1 MSNISIIM
9 GIDPGANTGI
19 AIYQNGRLVELQTIE
34 PHQLVEVI
42 ETVEPDR
49 VVFED
54 SRLIS
59 PTWKR
64 GTAEAARLKIARDVG
79 QIDAWCRLIVA
90 TCARLSIPAHGIS
103 PKNKGP
109 KLNAEQF
116 CALTGWAKPSNQH
129 TRDAACVAWQFRR
142 AAGERKLAEVR
153 P

>member
-1 MSNISIIM
+1 MGDDYMNIIM

-19 AIYQNGRLVELQTIE
+19 AIYQAGKLAELQTVE

-42 ETVEPDR
+42 ETVMPGR

-64 GTAEAARLKIARDVG
+64 GVSNAAQLKIARDVG

-90 TCARLSIPAHGIS
+90 TCARLGIPAHGIS
-103 PKNKGP
+103 PKHKGA
-109 KLNAEQF
+109 KLDARQF
-116 CALTGWAKPSNQH
+116 TALTGWTGRSNEH
-129 TRDAACVAWQFRR
+129 SRDAACVAWQFRGAR
-142 AAGERKLAEVR
+142 A
-153 P
+153 